1 MSDGEAPETAPK
13 TVDEVARATGCS
25 PTTVRLVVGGKGE
38 RYRIKAETRARIESY
53 VATHGLVVNHAAR
66 SLKLKRSE
74 AIGLVVPDL
83 ANPFFARVGAE
94 LEDRCRARGLV
105 LLTASTKEDPER
117 ERRAVAG
124 LAARGVDGLMI
135 AACRPQAS
143 LAEASPRRPIP
154 TVLIDRAFPELGL
167 PTVVGDNRDSAKRL
181 TERLFG
187 ESHGPIRFLCGR
199 PDLPSIAD
207 RIRGFLDAHR
217 AAGRGDAAAHVHP
230 ADVDDA
236 RAGIATMRRLLAD
249 GVPPVFMCSSM
260 HMLEGAL
267 TAIVSTVGRVPAAT
281 VIGTFDHHPLL
292 DFVPN
297 RIVSVRQ
304 DEAGIAER
312 AFALLCE
319 GIDGEASP
327 AVTEVVPSRLADHW

>member
-1 MSDGEAPETAPK
+1 MSDGEGPEGAPK

-25 PTTVRLVVGGKGE
+25 PTTVRLVVSGQGE

-53 VATHGLVVNHAAR
+53 VAAHGLVVNHAAR
-66 SLKLKRSE
+66 SLRTKRSD
-74 AIGLVVPDL
+74 AIGLIVPDL

-117 ERRAVAG
+117 EGRAVAG
-124 LAARGVDGLMI
+124 LAARGVDGLVI

-143 LAEASPRRPIP
+143 LAAASRRRPIT
-154 TVLIDRAFPELGL
+154 TVLIDRAFPVLGL
-167 PTVVGDNRDSAKRL
+167 PTVVGDHRASAKRL
-181 TERLFG
+181 TERLFA
-187 ESHGPIRFLCGR
+187 ESRGPIRFLCGR

-207 RIRGFLDAHR
+207 RIAGFLDAHR
-217 AAGRGDAAAHVHP
+217 AAGRGDATELIRSVE
-230 ADVDDA
+230 VDDA
-236 RAGIATMRRLLAD
+236 RAGSAAMRGLLAD

-267 TAIVSTVGRVPAAT
+267 SAIVSTVGRIPAAT

-304 DEAGIAER
+304 NEAGIAER
-312 AFALLCE
+312 AFALLAAA
-319 GIDGEASP
+319 IDGEGAS
-327 AVTEVVPSRLADHW
+327 AVVDVVPSRLADHW